1 MKVTSGFILSFIQ
14 KVYSDLINTFS
25 ESTLIIMQQTFKFQQ
40 VLEKRKKQK

>member
-25 ESTLIIMQQTFKFQQ
+25 ESNLFIMQHTFKFQQ
-40 VLEKRKKQK
+40 VLEKVKKQK